1 MASTPAQPSP
11 ADLAGESDTYDV
23 VVIGGGPPGEIV
35 AQYAI
40 QGSDRTAVI
49 VEHELLGGECSYWA
63 CMPSKALLR
72 PVELLD
78 AARHVPGV
86 QSLVADRTIDVPAVL
101 ERRDAFTSHHQDTG
115 QVAWAN
121 GAGIGV
127 VRGHGRLAGE
137 KRVEVTAADGS
148 VRTVTAR
155 HAVVLATG
163 TTAAVP
169 DLPGLRDARPW
180 TSRDVTNVH
189 EIPRRVAVIGG
200 GVVACESACW
210 LRGLGVEELTIIV
223 RGGGLLER
231 NEPFA
236 GELVAQAFR
245 DDGVRVLLDTGVERV
260 VRADAAGTGEGR
272 IHGGEVTLTLRTPEG
287 TETITVDEVVVAAG
301 RTPATADIGLDT
313 AGLDVSGSRGF
324 VTTDDHLAVRG
335 VPGDWLYAVGDI
347 TGRALLTHMGKY
359 QGRIGGAVIA
369 ARAEGRELAGSRFT
383 DVADDGRVP
392 QVTFTDPQVASV
404 GPTEAQARAAG
415 IEVET
420 VEYDMAAVAGVSLL
434 RDGYVGRAKLVIDR
448 ASDTLVGA
456 TFVGAEVAELVH
468 AASVAVVGGVTL
480 DRLWHV
486 VPSYPTMS
494 EIWLKLLEARDQHR
508 APVG

>member
-1 MASTPAQPSP
+1 MA
-11 ADLAGESDTYDV
+11 ADLARTAADLTGQSDTYDV

-40 QGSDRTAVI
+40 QGSNRTAAI

-72 PVELLD
+72 PIELLD
-78 AARHVPGV
+78 AARHMPGV

-101 ERRDAFTSHHQDTG
+101 DRRDGFTSHHEDKW
-115 QVAWAN
+115 QVKWAN
-121 GAGIGV
+121 DTGIGV
-127 VRGHGRLAGE
+127 IRGHGRLAGE

-148 VRTVTAR
+148 TRTVTAR

-180 TSRDVTNVH
+180 ISRDVTNVH

-210 LRGLGVEELTIIV
+210 LRGLGVEELTVIV
-223 RGGGLLER
+223 RGGALLER

-245 DDGVRVLLDTGVERV
+245 DDGVRVLLDTGVDQV
-260 VRADAAGTGEGR
+260 HRADPADTGEGR
-272 IHGGEVTLTLRTPEG
+272 IHGGPVTLRIRTPED

-313 AGLDVSGSRGF
+313 VGLDVDGSRGF
-324 VTTDDHLAVRG
+324 VTTDDHLAVRD

-347 TGRALLTHMGKY
+347 TRRALLTHMGKY

-369 ARAEGRELAGSRFT
+369 ARADGRDATGSRFT
-383 DVADDGRVP
+383 DVADAGRVP

-404 GPTEAQARAAG
+404 GRTEAEARRAG
-415 IEVET
+415 LAVET
-420 VEYDMAAVAGVSLL
+420 VEYDMAGVAGTSLL
-434 RDGYVGRAKLVIDR
+434 RDGYAGRAKLVIDT

-456 TFVGAEVAELVH
+456 TFVGPEVAELVH
-468 AASVAVVGGVTL
+468 AATVAVVGGVTL
-480 DRLWHV
+480 EQLWHV

-494 EIWLKLLEARDQHR
+494 EIWLKLLEARTH
-508 APVG
+508 

>member
-1 MASTPAQPSP
+1 MSSTPPAARTP

-78 AARHVPGV
+78 AARHMPGV
-86 QSLVADRTIDVPAVL
+86 ASLVAGRSIDVPAVL
-101 ERRDAFTSHHQDTG
+101 DRRDGFTSHHDDRWQVKWATDT
-115 QVAWAN
+115 
-121 GAGIGV
+121 GIGV
-127 VRGHGRLAGE
+127 IRGHGRLAGE
-137 KRVEVTAADGS
+137 KRVEVTGADGS
-148 VRTVTAR
+148 TRFVTAR

-169 DLPGLRDARPW
+169 DLAGLRAARPW
-180 TSRDVTNVH
+180 ISRDVTNVH
-189 EIPRRVAVIGG
+189 EIPRRVVVIGG
-200 GVVACESACW
+200 GVVACEAACW
-210 LRGLGVEELTIIV
+210 LRGLGVADLTIVV

-245 DDGVRVLLDTGVERV
+245 DGGVRVLFNTGVEQVDRV
-260 VRADAAGTGEGR
+260 EPADTGEGR
-272 IHGGEVTLTLRTPEG
+272 IHGGEVTLRIRTEAG
-287 TETITVDEVVVAAG
+287 TETVTADEVVVAAG

-313 AGLDVSGSRGF
+313 VGLDVGAARGF
-324 VTTDDHLAVRG
+324 VTTDDHLAVRD
-335 VPGDWLYAVGDI
+335 VPGGWLYAVGDI

-359 QGRIGGAVIA
+359 QGRICGAVIG
-369 ARAEGRELAGSRFT
+369 ARAEGRALDGSRFT
-383 DVADDGRVP
+383 DVADAGRVP

-404 GPTEAQARAAG
+404 GRTEAQARAAG
-415 IEVET
+415 LDVET
-420 VEYDMAAVAGVSLL
+420 VEYDMAGVAGTSLL
-434 RDGYVGRAKLVIDR
+434 RDGYAGRAKLVIDR
-448 ASDTLVGA
+448 ASGTLAGA
-456 TFVGAEVAELVH
+456 TFVGPEVAELVH
-468 AASVAVVGGVTL
+468 AATVAVVGGVTL
-480 DRLWHV
+480 DQLWHV

-494 EIWLKLLEARDQHR
+494 EIWLKLLEARAH
-508 APVG
+508 

>member
-1 MASTPAQPSP
+1 MAADTARTA

-35 AQYAI
+35 AQYAV
-40 QGSDRTAVI
+40 QGSDRTAAI

-78 AARHVPGV
+78 AARHMPGV
-86 QSLVADRTIDVPAVL
+86 RSLVADRTIDVPAVL
-101 ERRDAFTSHHQDTG
+101 ERRDGFTSHHDDAG
-115 QVAWAN
+115 QVRWAN
-121 GAGIGV
+121 DTGIGV
-127 VRGHGRLAGE
+127 IRGHGRLAGE
-137 KRVEVTAADGS
+137 KRVEVTTADGS
-148 VRTVTAR
+148 TRIVTAR

-169 DLPGLRDARPW
+169 DLPGLRAARPW
-180 TSRDVTNVH
+180 ISRDVTNVH

-200 GVVACESACW
+200 GVVACESARW
-210 LRGLGVEELTIIV
+210 LRGLGVAELTIIV
-223 RGGGLLER
+223 RGGLLER

-245 DDGVRVLLDTGVERV
+245 DDGVRVLLDTGVEQVDRV
-260 VRADAAGTGEGR
+260 EPVDAGEGR
-272 IHGGEVTLTLRTPEG
+272 IHGGEVTLRVRTGSGPEAA

-301 RTPATADIGLDT
+301 RTPASADLGLGT
-313 AGLDVSGSRGF
+313 IGLDVSGHRGY
-324 VTTDDHLAVRG
+324 VTTDDHLAVRD
-335 VPGDWLYAVGDI
+335 VPGAWLYAVGDI

-369 ARAEGRELAGSRFT
+369 ARAEGRDVSGSRFT

-404 GPTEAQARAAG
+404 GRTEAQARRDGLA
-415 IEVET
+415 VDT
-420 VEYDMAAVAGVSLL
+420 VEYDMATVAGASLL
-434 RDGYVGRAKLVIDR
+434 RDSYTGRAKLVIDR
-448 ASDTLVGA
+448 ATDTLVGA

-468 AASVAVVGGVTL
+468 AATVAVVGGVTL
-480 DRLWHV
+480 DQLWHV
-486 VPSYPTMS
+486 VPSYPTVS
-494 EIWLKLLEARDQHR
+494 EIWLKLLEARAS
-508 APVG
+508 APPA

>member
-1 MASTPAQPSP
+1 MAADTARTA
-11 ADLAGESDTYDV
+11 ADLTGQSDTYDV

-40 QGSDRTAVI
+40 QGSDRTAAI

-78 AARHVPGV
+78 AARHMPGV
-86 QSLVADRTIDVPAVL
+86 RSLVADRTIDVPAVL
-101 ERRDAFTSHHQDTG
+101 ERRDGFTSHHQDTW
-115 QVAWAN
+115 QVKWAN
-121 GAGIGV
+121 DTGIGV
-127 VRGHGRLAGE
+127 IRGHGRLAGE

-148 VRTVTAR
+148 NRTVTAR

-180 TSRDVTNVH
+180 ISRDVTNVH

-210 LRGLGVEELTIIV
+210 LRGLGVEELTVIV
-223 RGGGLLER
+223 RGGALLER

-236 GELVAQAFR
+236 GELVARAFR
-245 DDGVRVLLDTGVERV
+245 DDGVRVLLNTGVVQVHRV
-260 VRADAAGTGEGR
+260 DPADTGEGR
-272 IHGGEVTLTLRTPEG
+272 IHGGPVTLRIRTGEG

-313 AGLDVSGSRGF
+313 VGLDVSGNRGF
-324 VTTDDHLAVRG
+324 VTTDDHLAVRD
-335 VPGDWLYAVGDI
+335 VPGEWLYAVGDI

-369 ARAEGRELAGSRFT
+369 ARAEGRPATGSRFT
-383 DVADDGRVP
+383 DVADAGRVP

-404 GPTEAQARAAG
+404 GRTEAEARRAG
-415 IEVET
+415 LDVQT
-420 VEYDMAAVAGVSLL
+420 VEYDMAGVAGTSLL
-434 RDGYVGRAKLVIDR
+434 RDGYAGRAKLVIDR

-456 TFVGAEVAELVH
+456 SFVGPEVAELVH
-468 AASVAVVGGVTL
+468 AATVAVVGGVTL
-480 DRLWHV
+480 EQLWHV

-494 EIWLKLLEARDQHR
+494 EIWLKLLEAREQQR
-508 APVG
+508 GAAG

>member
-1 MASTPAQPSP
+1 MAATDTVRRT
-11 ADLAGESDTYDV
+11 ADLAGESDVYDV

-40 QGSDRTAVI
+40 QGSDRTAAI

-78 AARHVPGV
+78 AARHMPGV

-101 ERRDAFTSHHQDTG
+101 ARRDGFTSHHDDRYQVQWAGDT
-115 QVAWAN
+115 
-121 GAGIGV
+121 GIGV
-127 VRGHGRLAGE
+127 IRGHGRLAGD
-137 KRVEVTAADGS
+137 KRVEVTAADG
-148 VRTVTAR
+148 RTRIVTAR

-169 DLPGLRDARPW
+169 DLPGLRAARPW
-180 TSRDVTNVH
+180 ISRDVTNVH

-200 GVVACESACW
+200 GVVACEAACW
-210 LRGLGVEELTIIV
+210 LRGLGVEELTVIV

-236 GELVAQAFR
+236 GELVGQAFR
-245 DDGVRVLLDTGVERV
+245 DDGVRVLLNTGVEQVERV
-260 VRADAAGTGEGR
+260 DPADTGEGR
-272 IHGGEVTLTLRTPEG
+272 IHGGAVSVRLRTSEG
-287 TETITVDEVVVAAG
+287 TETIVVDELVVAAG
-301 RTPATADIGLDT
+301 RTPATADLGLDT
-313 AGLDVSGSRGF
+313 VGLDVRGNHGF
-324 VTTDDHLAVRG
+324 VTTDDRLAVRD

-369 ARAEGRELAGSRFT
+369 ARADGRDTTGSRFT
-383 DVADDGRVP
+383 DVADAGRVP

-404 GPTEAQARAAG
+404 GRTEAQARTAG
-415 IEVET
+415 LDVET
-420 VEYDMAAVAGVSLL
+420 VEYDMAGFAGTSLL

-468 AASVAVVGGVTL
+468 AATVAVVGGVTL
-480 DRLWHV
+480 EQLWHV

-494 EIWLKLLEARDQHR
+494 EIWLKLLEARSH
-508 APVG
+508 